1 MTVAA
6 ATKGRN
12 IGTVLLLLPAA
23 LFLLLWFTLPLIRLF
38 VLAFASEEGPLAA
51 FETLLSSPVYRQVML
66 YTLLVAVIVTAITML
81 LAWPVAY
88 ALTRVKGIAFVLVL
102 YGVLFP
108 FWISVLVRTFSWMLL
123 LERNG
128 PINRFLVSSGLVDQP
143 LTLLF
148 NHTGVV
154 IGMVHVLL
162 PYAVIPLYASMS
174 RIDPRLI
181 LASDGLGAGL
191 LDTFFRVYLP
201 LCVPGIVG
209 GVTFVFL
216 LSLGFFITP
225 ALLGGAN
232 AMTLSMLISGFV
244 TDRLAWSLAAA
255 GSIVLLALVMAILA
269 LLSRMLPSV
278 KELYAR

>member
-1 MTVAA
+1 MTI
-6 ATKGRN
+6 RQP
-12 IGTVLLLLPAA
+12 GTVLLIAPAVM
-23 LFLLLWFTLPLIRLF
+23 FLLLWFVGPLLRLF
-38 VLAFASEEGPLAA
+38 LLAFASEEGLFASFEVLLA
-51 FETLLSSPVYRQVML
+51 SPVYRQVMVN
-66 YTLLVAVIVTAITML
+66 TLTIAVIVTAITML

-88 ALTRVKGIAFVLVL
+88 GLTRVTGLGFVLML

-128 PINRFLVSSGLVDQP
+128 PINRFLLSLGLTEEP
-143 LTLLF
+143 LALLF

-174 RIDPRLI
+174 RIDARL
-181 LASDGLGAGL
+181 LMASDGLGARL

-232 AMTLSMLISGFV
+232 AMTLSMLVSAFV

-255 GSIVLLALVMAILA
+255 GSIVLLVLVLVILA
-269 LLSRMLPSV
+269 LLARSLPSMRQ
-278 KELYAR
+278 LYAK

>member
-1 MTVAA
+1 MIRRQAVA
-6 ATKGRN
+6 TC
-12 IGTVLLLLPAA
+12 LLIAPAV
-23 LFLLLWFTLPLIRLF
+23 LFLIAWFALPLARLFTLAF
-38 VLAFASEEGPLAA
+38 TDEAGAFAS
-51 FETLLSSPVYRQVML
+51 FETLLVSPVYRQVML
-66 YTLLVAVIVTAITML
+66 YTLIVAVIVTVLTML

-88 ALTRVKGIAFVLVL
+88 GLTRVKGLAFMLML

-128 PINRFLVSSGLVDQP
+128 PVNRFLQALGVTDQP
-143 LTLLF
+143 IALLF

-162 PYAVIPLYASMS
+162 PYAIIPLYGSMS
-174 RIDPRLI
+174 RIDGRLM

-191 LDTFFRVYLP
+191 MDTFFRVYLP
-201 LCVPGIVG
+201 LCVPGIAG
-209 GVTFVFL
+209 GATFVFL

-232 AMTLSMLISGFV
+232 AMTLSMLVSSFV
-244 TDRLAWSLAAA
+244 NDRLAWSLASA
-255 GSIVLLALVMAILA
+255 GSIVLLAIVLVILA
-269 LLSRMLPSV
+269 VLARLIPSV
-278 KELYAR
+278 RQVYTR